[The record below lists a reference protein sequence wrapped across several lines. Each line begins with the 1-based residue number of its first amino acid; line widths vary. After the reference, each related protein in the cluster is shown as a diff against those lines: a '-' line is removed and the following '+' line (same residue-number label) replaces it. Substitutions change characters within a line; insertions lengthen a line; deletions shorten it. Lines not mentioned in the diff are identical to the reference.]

1 MMDVMGQL
9 YLSGIL
15 DDHVDAKF
23 EYQENE
29 RGCTME
35 YPMIDKRR
43 TAKRI
48 QLFMHCSGLRPTDIQ
63 DYLGLTCVQTV
74 YRWLDGT
81 NIPSIDNLYALS
93 RLFGVKVDDMLAEDE
108 KIVTLPQSFSKC
120 MRLLIYYEKL
130 KRTV

>member
-1 MMDVMGQL
+1 M
-9 YLSGIL
+9 
-15 DDHVDAKF
+15 K
-23 EYQENE
+23 
-29 RGCTME
+29 

-48 QLFMHCSGLRPTDIQ
+48 RILMHCSGLRPTDIQ

-93 RLFGVKVDDMLAEDE
+93 RLFGVKVDDMLAGDE
-108 KIVTLPQSFSKC
+108 KIVTLPQFFSKC
-120 MRLLIYYEKL
+120 MRLFMYYEKL